1 MKSNRKTVLSV
12 IVMLLLVFS
21 CSCSQS
27 NSTAG
32 NSTVIT
38 SEENSLLPASFAS
51 VSLPEYTDMLR
62 VDLLRLVTDIE
73 DLCYVANGN
82 KDKEE
87 WSDETF
93 SAFNKIKHKLLDK
106 AGDIGRLPENM
117 TEIKKESLSNFV
129 ARIINEGS

>member
-1 MKSNRKTVLSV
+1 MEDNIQLGVRVVYRNKEMNPVYTKTY
-12 IVMLLLVFS
+12 
-21 CSCSQS
+21 
-27 NSTAG
+27 
-32 NSTVIT
+32 
-38 SEENSLLPASFAS
+38 SLQ
-51 VSLPEYTDMLR
+51 EYTEMLR

-93 SAFNKIKHKLLDK
+93 AAFNKIKHKLLDK

-117 TEIKKESLSNFV
+117 TEIKQETLSNFV
-129 ARIINEGS
+129 ARILTEGS